1 MSDTSSAEHLGRRG
15 TQQVRS
21 RRTRKRI
28 LEHAAKVF
36 ARDGYQGTS
45 LNRVIRESGL
55 TKGAFYFHFE
65 SKEALA
71 LATFRYTQERFLGQM
86 VERAGRQE
94 NGLAALAEMLRT
106 RARLLREEPTL
117 EALLRIGAEL
127 GATAG
132 PKSEFRTFQDLTL
145 GQFAELVR
153 RGQTEGVIRS
163 ELDPQATAETIFAAV
178 VGTDRVSRLLS
189 ERADL
194 EERTEHLIEVLANG
208 LGSSS
213 GPERRTG
220 SPTATDGGPR

>member
-1 MSDTSSAEHLGRRG
+1 VSEASSVERQGRRG

-21 RRTRKRI
+21 RRTRTRI

-36 ARDGYQGTS
+36 ARDGYRGTS
-45 LNRVIRESGL
+45 LNRIIRESGL

-71 LATFRYTQERFLGQM
+71 LATFRYTQERFLGRM

-117 EALLRIGAEL
+117 EAVLRSGAEL

-132 PKSEFRTFQDLTL
+132 PKSEFRAFQDLTL

-163 ELDPQATAETIFAAV
+163 ELDPQATAETIFAAM
-178 VGTDRVSRLLS
+178 VGADRLSRLVS
-189 ERADL
+189 GRADL
-194 EERTEHLIEVLANG
+194 EERTEHLLEVLTNG
-208 LGSSS
+208 LGSTGAPDP
-213 GPERRTG
+213 GPG
-220 SPTATDGGPR
+220 STPAKDGGPR

>member
-1 MSDTSSAEHLGRRG
+1 M
-15 TQQVRS
+15 RS

-28 LEHAAKVF
+28 LEHAAEVF

-45 LNRVIRESGL
+45 LNRIIRESGL

-132 PKSEFRTFQDLTL
+132 PKSEFRAFQDLTL

-163 ELDPQATAETIFAAV
+163 ELDAHATAETIFAAMI
-178 VGTDRVSRLLS
+178 GTDRVSRIVS
-189 ERADL
+189 GRADL

-208 LGSSS
+208 LRSSS
-213 GPERRTG
+213 VPGRKSG
-220 SPTATDGGPR
+220 SAPARDGGPR